1 MQLVIFYLI
10 TLEKFLSETPPISLQ
25 IFPKL
30 SDCCGYNW
38 THFYS
43 LVDDL

>member
-1 MQLVIFYLI
+1 MQAVIFFLI
-10 TLEKFLSETPPISLQ
+10 TIGKFLSETVSAQ
-25 IFPKL
+25 IFLK
-30 SDCCGYNW
+30 SGNFCGYNW